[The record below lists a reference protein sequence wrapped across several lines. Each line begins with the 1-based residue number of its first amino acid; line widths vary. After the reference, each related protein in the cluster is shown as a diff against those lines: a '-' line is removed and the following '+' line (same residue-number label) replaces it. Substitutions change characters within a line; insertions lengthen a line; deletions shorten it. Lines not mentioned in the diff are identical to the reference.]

1 MTDIDESA
9 RALRKA
15 LHPTQILVGVG
26 YSMGA
31 IVISNY
37 VARSG
42 ESCQI
47 DAAMAISGGLDMRQN
62 LRFKRSI
69 RLWQPMLA
77 QGINCPVDNKV
88 FHLFQSHLIPCFTF
102 LSRAKGRLYFKQI

>member
-1 MTDIDESA
+1 
-9 RALRKA
+9 
-15 LHPTQILVGVG
+15 
-26 YSMGA
+26 MGA

-42 ESCQI
+42 KHCQI
-47 DAAMAISGGLDMRQN
+47 DAAIAISGGLDMREN

-77 QGINCPVDNKV
+77 QGIYYSAGIKLVIC
-88 FHLFQSHLIPCFTF
+88 FILI
-102 LSRAKGRLYFKQI
+102 